1 MSEQISI
8 GHFSAQ
14 TGLSVRALRLYD
26 EVGLLKP
33 ALVTKHNHYR
43 YYQPEQVKIAQ
54 QIKLYR
60 QYELPLDD
68 IKVILE
74 NPQHTRKTLQNHLER
89 LQDEVSKQQ
98 NLIGELESLLQT
110 S

>member
-8 GHFSAQ
+8 GYFSAQ

-26 EVGLLKP
+26 QVGLLKP
-33 ALVTKHNHYR
+33 ATVTKHNHYR

-54 QIKLYR
+54 QIRLYR

-68 IKVILE
+68 IKIILE
-74 NPQHTRKTLQNHLER
+74 NPQQTKKTLQTHLAR

-98 NLIGELESLLQT
+98 SLIGQLESLLQK